1 MSVRASDESSAG
13 LRIRARTEW
22 RASVS
27 VRASDESS
35 AGVRV
40 RARTEWRA
48 SVSVRASDE
57 SSSGV
62 RSRSHSHSD
71 FVLCRLDLSNFLDE
85 LNKIKN
91 IKGPIK
97 NMTP

>member
-1 MSVRASDESSAG
+1 MRASDESSSG
-13 LRIRARTEW
+13 
-22 RASVS
+22 VS
-27 VRASDESS
+27 
-35 AGVRV
+35 V

-57 SSSGV
+57 ASSGV
-62 RSRSHSHSD
+62 PSLSHSHSD
-71 FVLCRLDLSNFLDE
+71 FVPCKSDLSNFLDD

-97 NMTP
+97 NMSP